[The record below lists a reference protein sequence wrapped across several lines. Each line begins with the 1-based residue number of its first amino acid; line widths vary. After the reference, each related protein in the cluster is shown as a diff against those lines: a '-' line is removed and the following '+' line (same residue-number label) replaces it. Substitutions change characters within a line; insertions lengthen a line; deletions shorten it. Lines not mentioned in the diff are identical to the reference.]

1 METDRT
7 TGGTETGQEEEKRGS
22 ELNVAVNF
30 WYKAHSGAL
39 LNVYEALRWS
49 LS

>member
-7 TGGTETGQEEEKRGS
+7 TGSTETGQEKRGS

-39 LNVYEALRWS
+39 LNVYEALRWT
-49 LS
+49 LT